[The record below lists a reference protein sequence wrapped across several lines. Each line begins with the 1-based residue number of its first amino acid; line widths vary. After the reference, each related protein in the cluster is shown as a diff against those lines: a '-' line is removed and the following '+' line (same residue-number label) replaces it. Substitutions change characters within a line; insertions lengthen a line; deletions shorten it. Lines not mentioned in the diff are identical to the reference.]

1 MVTSMEMV
9 VKAAKDS
16 KDGYYDMRFLEVMFI
31 SCCAAY
37 HLFSYYSILVL
48 IQEAW

>member
-16 KDGYYDMRFLEVMFI
+16 KDGYYDMRFLEVMVMR
-31 SCCAAY
+31 A
-37 HLFSYYSILVL
+37 VL
-48 IQEAW
+48 HVIYVPTIVI